1 MLGGEGRIAPKT
13 YARFHVGTAKVMAP
27 VRVTRL
33 ASSEQPVYKVSRA
46 GRQKALVGG
55 GSVRKKVP
63 GSIMNAPPPGAHTAM
78 SCLVQQGCDTH
89 LRGYII

>member
-55 GSVRKKVP
+55 GVCKEKGPRFYHECPSTW
-63 GSIMNAPPPGAHTAM
+63 GSHSDELFSPTG
-78 SCLVQQGCDTH
+78 L
-89 LRGYII
+89 